1 MATGMG
7 MATDTDMKTDFP
19 IVHALSGVLLLC
31 LGATT
36 SAQQNNLGEN
46 NENASAPAVDGVP
59 AGQER
64 AWTIKPRV
72 KLTETL
78 TDNVNITR
86 TANGKQSDLITELAP
101 GIRLEARTA
110 RLKAY
115 FDYSLLGQFY
125 AQTDYSRT
133 QNALNAFG
141 TFEAIDNWLFFD
153 FSGVIAQQAISAFG
167 AQSPDSSTINNN
179 STETATYRLSPFIRG
194 QLGGWV
200 DYSLRYNVST
210 TNASAANAND
220 VDLAQWTGQLR
231 GSTPFQSL
239 KWAIDGNQQTTEY
252 SRGRETEAEMLRGS
266 VNYSILPQFR
276 INLSAGRESNN
287 YLSVGQESNNT
298 HGYGFDWNPTERTQI
313 SAFKEKRFFGDGH
326 NLRLSHRFPRSS
338 ISYTDTRDV
347 VVLPNQFSTIGL
359 GNIYDL
365 YFDQFASLIPD
376 PIARA
381 NFVSKLLELS
391 GINPN
396 TQVTSG
402 FLASRA
408 TIQRRQQLA
417 LAILGVR
424 NSITLSANQTESES
438 LLTSNSLTD
447 DFSQNDVVRQKGVS
461 LNFSHRLSELSNLN
475 ILALRQE
482 STGSG
487 SNTKKTTS
495 TLYQVNVS
503 TKLGAKTTGALSAR
517 RYEFDSPTNPYT
529 ENALIG
535 TLSFI
540 Y

>member
-19 IVHALSGVLLLC
+19 IGHALSGLLLLC
-31 LGATT
+31 LGATS
-36 SAQQNNLGEN
+36 SAQQNNLGGD
-46 NENASAPAVDGVP
+46 NEILSAPAADDVP
-59 AGQER
+59 ASQER
-64 AWTIKPRV
+64 AWTIEPRV
-72 KLTETL
+72 RLTETL
-78 TDNVNITR
+78 TDNVNINR
-86 TANGKQSDLITELAP
+86 TANGKKSDLVTELAP
-101 GIRLEARTA
+101 GIRIEARTA

-115 FDYSLLGQFY
+115 LDYSLLGQFY

-141 TFEAIDNWLFFD
+141 TFEAVDNWLFFD

-179 STETATYRLSPFIRG
+179 STETATYRFSPFIRG
-194 QLGGWV
+194 QMGGWV
-200 DYSLRYNVST
+200 DYSLRYNLST

-220 VDLAQWTGQLR
+220 VDLEQWTGQLR
-231 GSTPFQSL
+231 GSTPFHSL
-239 KWAIDGNQQTTEY
+239 KWTIDGNQQTTEY
-252 SRGRETEAEMLRGS
+252 SRGRETEADMLRGS
-266 VNYSILPQFR
+266 VNYSITPQFR

-287 YLSVGQESNNT
+287 YLSVDRESNST

-326 NLRLSHRFPRSS
+326 NVRFTHRFPRSS
-338 ISYTDTRDV
+338 VSYTDTRDV
-347 VVLPNQFSTIGL
+347 MVLPNQFSTIGL

-381 NFVSKLLELS
+381 SFVRTLLELS

-417 LAILGVR
+417 FAIFGIR
-424 NSITLSANQTESES
+424 NSITLSANRTESES
-438 LLTSNSLTD
+438 LLASNTLID
-447 DFSQNDVVRQKGVS
+447 DFSQNDLIRQKGVS

-475 ILALRQE
+475 VLAARQE
-482 STGSG
+482 TTGHG
-487 SNTKKTTS
+487 SNTRKTTS

-503 TKLGAKTTGALSAR
+503 TKLSAKTTASLSAR
-517 RYEFDSPTNPYT
+517 RSEFDSPTNPYT

>member
-1 MATGMG
+1 MG

-19 IVHALSGVLLLC
+19 IGHALSGVLLLC
-31 LGATT
+31 LSATT
-36 SAQQNNLGEN
+36 SAQQNNLGGD
-46 NENASAPAVDGVP
+46 NENVSAPAVDGVP

-64 AWTIKPRV
+64 AWIIKPRI

-78 TDNVNITR
+78 TDNVNINR

-101 GIRLEARTA
+101 GILIEARTA

-179 STETATYRLSPFIRG
+179 STETATYRFSPFIRG

-239 KWAIDGNQQTTEY
+239 KWTIDGNQQTTDY

-266 VNYSILPQFR
+266 INYSISPQFR

-287 YLSVGQESNNT
+287 YLSVDQESNNT

-326 NLRLSHRFPRSS
+326 NVRFSHRFPRSS
-338 ISYTDTRDV
+338 FSYTDTRDV

-381 NFVSKLLELS
+381 SFVRALLELS

-424 NSITLSANQTESES
+424 NSITLSANRTESES
-438 LLTSNSLTD
+438 ILASTTLND
-447 DFSQNDVVRQKGVS
+447 DFSQNDVIHQKGVS
-461 LNFSHRLSELSNLN
+461 LNFSHRLSDLSNLN
-475 ILALRQE
+475 ILALRQD

-517 RYEFDSPTNPYT
+517 RSEFDSPTNPYT

>member
-19 IVHALSGVLLLC
+19 IGHALSGVLLLC
-31 LGATT
+31 LGATS
-36 SAQQNNLGEN
+36 SAQQNNLGVD
-46 NENASAPAVDGVP
+46 NEIVSVPAVDEVP
-59 AGQER
+59 ASQER
-64 AWTIKPRV
+64 AWTIEPRV
-72 KLTETL
+72 RLTETL
-78 TDNVNITR
+78 TDNVNINR
-86 TANGKQSDLITELAP
+86 TADGKQSDLITELAP
-101 GIRLEARTA
+101 GIRIEARTA

-133 QNALNAFG
+133 QNALNTFG
-141 TFEAIDNWLFFD
+141 TFEAVDNWLFFD

-167 AQSPDSSTINNN
+167 PQSPDSSTINNN
-179 STETATYRLSPFIRG
+179 NTETATYRFSPFIRG

-200 DYSLRYNVST
+200 DYSLRYNLST
-210 TNASAANAND
+210 TNASSANAND
-220 VDLAQWTGQLR
+220 VDLEQWTGQMR
-231 GSTPFQSL
+231 GSTPFHNL
-239 KWAIDGNQQTTEY
+239 KWTIDGNQQTTEY
-252 SRGRETEAEMLRGS
+252 SRGRETEADMLRGS
-266 VNYSILPQFR
+266 VNYSITPQFR

-287 YLSVGQESNNT
+287 YLSVDQESNST

-326 NLRLSHRFPRSS
+326 NVRFSHRFPRSS

-365 YFDQFASLIPD
+365 YFDQFTSLIPD

-381 NFVSKLLELS
+381 SFVRTLLQLG

-417 LAILGVR
+417 FVIFGIR
-424 NSITLSANQTESES
+424 NSITLSAIRTESES
-438 LLTSNSLTD
+438 LLASNTLID
-447 DFSQNDVVRQKGVS
+447 DFSQNDLVRQKGVS

-482 STGSG
+482 TTGNG

-503 TKLGAKTTGALSAR
+503 TKLSARTTASLSAR
-517 RYEFDSPTNPYT
+517 RSEFDSPTNPYT